1 MGASNKM
8 RNRIIMA
15 IIFIPIFIIL
25 IKWGGWPFL
34 ILIAA
39 ISLAGLFEFYQLV
52 RNKIRPLS
60 LLGMVAGVALL
71 LSTFYDQETFWP
83 SLVITTAILMV
94 FLRQMGRKEPGSAI
108 TNCGVT
114 ILGLLYVVGLLTY
127 LISLRKLENGESLVL
142 SVWFITWIGDSG
154 AFAIGSRW
162 GKHKL
167 FPRISPNKTIEGA
180 VGGVV
185 SAVLASLIAYFAL
198 RAIFKSDPFPL
209 CHALPL
215 GFALGII
222 GILGDLSESL
232 LKRSVELKD
241 SGGKVPG
248 HGGILDTFDS
258 LLFTA
263 PVMYYYAIFMKL

>member
-1 MGASNKM
+1 M
-8 RNRIIMA
+8 RNRIVTA

-25 IKWGGWPFL
+25 IKLGSWPFFLL
-34 ILIAA
+34 ITA
-39 ISLAGLFEFYQLV
+39 ISVTGLFEFYRLMGNSQL
-52 RNKIRPLS
+52 KPL
-60 LLGMVAGVALL
+60 LPLGMVAAVALL
-71 LSTFYDQETFWP
+71 LSIFYWQGTLWP
-83 SLVITTAILMV
+83 SSIIAGSVLIS
-94 FLRQMGRKEPGSAI
+94 FLWQMGRKDSHLAI
-108 TNCGVT
+108 ANCGVT
-114 ILGLLYVVGLLTY
+114 ILGLLYVVGLLGY
-127 LISLRKLENGESLVL
+127 LISLRQLKPDHIGESLVL

-154 AFAIGSRW
+154 AFVIGSSLGR
-162 GKHKL
+162 HKL

-180 VGGVV
+180 VGGVL
-185 SAVLASLIAYFAL
+185 SAMLASLIAYFAL
-198 RAIFKSDPFPL
+198 RAIFKSDPFPIS
-209 CHALPL
+209 HALPL

-263 PVMYYYAIFMKL
+263 PVMYYYAIFIMKL